1 MPIMLIADDNEQLLN
16 ILSAAA
22 RNDGYEPVTATDGE
36 TALNLFRTKHPQV
49 VLLDVMM
56 PRMDGFQV
64 CRMIRT
70 ESTVPVLMITARSE
84 DFEKIMGLD
93 IGADDYIV
101 KPFSPGEVMARV
113 RAVMRRVQPS
123 PNTSAEPTLVTGSLS
138 INLDTYRVQI
148 NGQNIPL
155 TKRETDVLWTL
166 AGSPDRVFTRDML
179 LDLLWGIDYYGD
191 PRMVDSHIKRV
202 RAKLASCPHP
212 DWDITTVRNMGYRF
226 EVTAL

>member
-1 MPIMLIADDNEQLLN
+1 
-16 ILSAAA
+16 
-22 RNDGYEPVTATDGE
+22 
-36 TALNLFRTKHPQV
+36 
-49 VLLDVMM
+49 MM

-138 INLDTYRVQI
+138 INLDTYRV
-148 NGQNIPL
+148 
-155 TKRETDVLWTL
+155 
-166 AGSPDRVFTRDML
+166 
-179 LDLLWGIDYYGD
+179 
-191 PRMVDSHIKRV
+191 
-202 RAKLASCPHP
+202 
-212 DWDITTVRNMGYRF
+212 
-226 EVTAL
+226 